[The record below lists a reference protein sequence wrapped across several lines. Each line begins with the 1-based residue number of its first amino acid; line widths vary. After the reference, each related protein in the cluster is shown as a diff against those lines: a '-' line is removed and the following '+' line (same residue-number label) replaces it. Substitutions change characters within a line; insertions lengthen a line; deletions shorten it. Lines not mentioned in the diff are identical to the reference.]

1 MAEESFPAASVAATS
16 GAGVMLDG
24 VAFAGAAAESFLS
37 AAVVWSTAAGVDCAE
52 ASGLALPVASLA
64 DAAIDAG
71 VGARL
76 LEFGLRFRV

>member
-1 MAEESFPAASVAATS
+1 MAEESFPAASAAATS
-16 GAGVMLDG
+16 GAGVALAG

-37 AAVVWSTAAGVDCAE
+37 AAVVWSAAAGVDCAE
-52 ASGLALPVASLA
+52 TPGLAVPVASSA

-71 VGARL
+71 VGARP